1 MEFPLLK
8 IKLFLD
14 GLLGDF
20 FGVCGAKD
28 KSELE
33 ASNLRLG
40 HLTGIEYC
48 RQIDAYPSKLFA
60 NKNKFLRSMKRT

>member
-8 IKLFLD
+8 IQLFLD

-20 FGVCGAKD
+20 FWVCGAKD

-33 ASNLRLG
+33 APNYDW
-40 HLTGIEYC
+40 GI
-48 RQIDAYPSKLFA
+48 
-60 NKNKFLRSMKRT
+60 

>member
-8 IKLFLD
+8 IQLFLD

-20 FGVCGAKD
+20 FWVCGAKD

-33 ASNLRLG
+33 ASNL
-40 HLTGIEYC
+40 
-48 RQIDAYPSKLFA
+48 
-60 NKNKFLRSMKRT
+60 